1 MIGTDFWWFGFRRMG
16 GGGGAA
22 GVAHWASCVDVL
34 WRLRNEVVNVAHF
47 RRVCASV
54 WTGCEGRAALRIGSL
69 RRLRVQLG
77 APHGVAGD
85 HLVGAELRDP
95 KPVGPGGGGA
105 GWPFGGVADIDI
117 ASDH

>member
-1 MIGTDFWWFGFRRMG
+1 MG

-34 WRLRNEVVNVAHF
+34 WRLRNEVVNVDSF

-54 WTGCEGRAALRIGSL
+54 WTGCERRAALHVGSF

-77 APHGVAGD
+77 SPHGVAGD
-85 HLVGAELRDP
+85 HLVGSTQRGPNLRESI
-95 KPVGPGGGGA
+95 GPSGA
-105 GWPFGGVADIDI
+105 AWPFDGVADIDI
-117 ASDH
+117 A